1 MNRLMILL
9 FGLFLIVT
17 KGKGQTT
24 QITLFDAEKNT
35 VLEGVSILN
44 CNGKYLAMTN
54 EKGHARLENVDLASC
69 YIFRRL
75 GYKTDTIS
83 SAMLMD
89 NNWII
94 QLYPVTK
101 ELDEVLVSTGYQK
114 IPKYQT
120 TGAVD
125 LIAHKDYQRQIGA
138 GVLERLDGLAAG
150 VTFDRRKGYMKDL
163 QIRGYSTMT
172 STIAKPLIIVD
183 NFPFEGDIEA
193 INPNDIEN
201 VSLLKD
207 AAAAAIWGARA
218 GNGVLVITTKK
229 GKMDWPLTVQW
240 NSNIGILEK
249 PDLFYSPR
257 IGSGEFIDNEIFLF
271 EKGVFNANLSNNTKR
286 PIVTPV
292 VELLNAVRNGKVNE
306 IDAMAQIDQ
315 FRSRDLRNDYDRYL
329 YRKGINQQHY
339 ITMQMGGAKWNN
351 RLAFG
356 WDKDLNV
363 LKANDQ
369 NRLSI
374 RANQQWKLSQHIE
387 LQLGLQYSQAI
398 ANINN
403 PGELSSIYPYARLA
417 DDNGMPLPVDNSYR
431 YSYIDTVGQGLLMDW
446 RYYPLKEIQQRNNK
460 TLRRNI
466 IMDIGTS
473 YRFLDGLSLDLKY
486 QYGRQ
491 QGDNKNYQSEDLF
504 YTRDL
509 INRFSVIKNGTV
521 AYNLPKGG
529 ILDYGNDER
538 ISHQFRAQLNFN
550 HSWSDKHEIQS
561 LFGAE
566 WRKIDNNSHLGR
578 SYGYNDDLK
587 LSSQVDYVTLFPN
600 FGNLFSNMS
609 IPFLDQYTS
618 SADRM
623 VSFFFNGGYSYKKRY
638 TLSASARRDASNL
651 FGVNTNNRWKPL
663 WSIGGKW
670 IVSQESFFHVP
681 WMNQLVLRT
690 SYGHSGNVNNAVPA
704 VVTIDYNSF
713 LSALARLPYANLRNA
728 PNPDLRWEDVAQWNI
743 GLDAV
748 FLKNRIS
755 LTIDYYNK
763 KSTDLI
769 ANEDADRTTGFSSFT
784 RNSGTLATKGVDFSL
799 RALLIDRNWKWNAD
813 LLGSFN
819 SNRMLILN
827 RTRTSLTAGEFFV
840 PPAID
845 YPMNSM
851 FSYRFAR
858 LNPNTGAPQG
868 LLDGELSENYTA
880 LISTTKVKLED
891 LIYHGS
897 VVPRYYTNFRN
908 SWSYKGVEMIINM
921 SGKFG
926 YVYRRNTILYAQ
938 MLSTGLAAAHAD
950 YEKRWQNPGDE
961 LHTNIP
967 SLQYPALA
975 SRDNF
980 YRLSDATIEPADHI
994 RIQDISLAYSPAVK
1008 SKYIKAMRIQLFV
1021 NNLNWIVWKKSK
1033 NELDPLFADNTP
1045 IARSYTLGCNFQF

>member
-1 MNRLMILL
+1 MRLV
-9 FGLFLIVT
+9 LIVFLFNIISIAEGSHLEFRSHMPE
-17 KGKGQTT
+17 KAQKMLFPPSTT
-24 QITLFDAEKNT
+24 
-35 VLEGVSILN
+35 EGFSQHQDNLKPIYGLRIP
-44 CNGKYLAMTN
+44 KDTAL
-54 EKGHARLENVDLASC
+54 L
-69 YIFRRL
+69 IFRRL
-75 GYKTDTIS
+75 GYMSDTLS
-83 SAMLMD
+83 TRQ
-89 NNWII
+89 II
-94 QLYPVTK
+94 EK
-101 ELDEVLVSTGYQK
+101 NGEVKLKVLSQKMEDIIISTGYQK

-125 LIAHKDYQRQIGA
+125 LVANKDYERQIGT
-138 GVLERLDGLAAG
+138 GVLERMDGLAAG
-150 VTFDRRKGYMKDL
+150 LTFDRRKGYMKDL

-172 STIAKPLIIVD
+172 STIAKPLIIMD
-183 NFPFEGDIEA
+183 NFPFDGDIEA

-229 GKMDWPLTVQW
+229 GKMDRPMAVQW
-240 NSNIGILEK
+240 NSNVSIIDK

-257 IGSGEFIDNEIFLF
+257 VSSSQFIDNEIFLF

-292 VELLNAVRNGKVNE
+292 VELLDAVKKGNLNE
-306 IDAMAQIDQ
+306 ADAIAQIDRY
-315 FRSRDLRNDYDRYL
+315 RSYDLRNDYDRYL

-339 ITMQMGGAKWNN
+339 IALQMGGQKWNN
-351 RLAFG
+351 RLAIG
-356 WDKDLNV
+356 WDRDVSV

-369 NRLSI
+369 NKLSI
-374 RANQQWKLSQHIE
+374 RTNQQWQPSKKIE
-387 LQLGLQYSQAI
+387 IQMGLQYSHAL
-398 ANINN
+398 AHNNN
-403 PGELSSIYPYARLA
+403 PGELTSIYPYARLA
-417 DDNGMPLPVDNSYR
+417 GANGSPLAVDNLYR

-446 RYYPLKEIQQRNNK
+446 RYYPLNEIQQRDNR

-466 IMDIGTS
+466 IMDIGAT
-473 YRFLDGLSLDLKY
+473 YNLWKGLSFDLKY
-486 QYGRQ
+486 QFSRQ
-491 QGDNKNYQSEDLF
+491 VGEHKKYQSEDLF

-509 INRFSVIKNGTV
+509 INRFSVIKNGTLT
-521 AYNLPKGG
+521 YNLPKGG
-529 ILDYGNDER
+529 ILDYDNDES
-538 ISHQFRAQLNFN
+538 ISHQFRTQLNFN
-550 HSWSDKHEIQS
+550 RVLSDKHEVQS
-561 LFGAE
+561 LLGTE
-566 WRKIDNNSHLGR
+566 WRKIDNNAHIGR

-600 FGNLFSNMS
+600 FDNLYSSMS
-609 IPFLDQYTS
+609 VPFMDQYTS

-638 TLSASARRDASNL
+638 TFSASARRDASNL

-663 WSIGGKW
+663 WSVGGKW
-670 IVSQESFFHVP
+670 IVNQEDFFHVP
-681 WMNQLVLRT
+681 WMDQLVLRT

-713 LSALARLPYANLRNA
+713 LSPLARLPYANLRNA

-743 GLDAV
+743 GVDAT

-755 LTIDYYNK
+755 LTLDYYNK
-763 KSTDLI
+763 TSTDLI
-769 ANEDADRTTGFSSFT
+769 ANEDADRTTGFASFT
-784 RNSGTLATKGVDFSL
+784 RNSGTLITKGIDLTLRTLIVD
-799 RALLIDRNWKWNAD
+799 RTWKWKAD

-819 SNRMLILN
+819 SNRMAVLN

-851 FSYRFAR
+851 FSYRFAG
-858 LNPNTGAPQG
+858 LNANTGAPQG
-868 LLDGELSENYTA
+868 FVNGELSEDYTA
-880 LISTTKVKLED
+880 LTSTSKVKLED

-897 VVPRYYTNFRN
+897 VVPRYYANLRN
-908 SWSYKGVEMIINM
+908 SWHYKGVEMLVNI

-994 RIQDISLAYSPAVK
+994 RIQDISLAYSPVMK
-1008 SKYIKAMRIQLFV
+1008 SKYIKAVRIQLFV

>member
-1 MNRLMILL
+1 MNRWMILL

-44 CNGKYLAMTN
+44 CNEKHLAVTN
-54 EKGHARLENVDLASC
+54 EKGYASLENVDLASC

-75 GYKTDTIS
+75 GYKTDTIGS
-83 SAMLMD
+83 SMLKEK
-89 NNWII
+89 NWII
-94 QLYPVTK
+94 HLYPVTK
-101 ELDEVLVSTGYQK
+101 ELDEVLISTGYQK

-125 LIAHKDYQRQIGA
+125 LIAHKDYQRQIGT
-138 GVLERLDGLAAG
+138 GVLERMDGLAAG
-150 VTFDRRKGYMKDL
+150 LTFDRRKGYMKDL

-229 GKMDWPLTVQW
+229 GKMDRPLTVQW

-292 VELLNAVRNGKVNE
+292 VELLNAVKNGKVNE
-306 IDAMAQIDQ
+306 IDAMAQINQ
-315 FRSRDLRNDYDRYL
+315 YRSRDLRNDYDRYL

-356 WDKDLNV
+356 WYKDLNV

-374 RANQQWKLSQHIE
+374 RANQQWKPSQHIE
-387 LQLGLQYSQAI
+387 LQMGLQYSQAI
-398 ANINN
+398 ANVNN

-417 DDNGMPLPVDNSYR
+417 DDNGLPLPVDNSYR
-431 YSYIDTVGQGLLMDW
+431 YSYIDTVGPGLLMDW
-446 RYYPLKEIQQRNNK
+446 RYYPLKEIQQRNNV

-466 IMDIGTS
+466 IMDIGATYS
-473 YRFLDGLSLDLKY
+473 FLEGLSLDLKY

-491 QGDNKNYQSEDLF
+491 QGDNTNYQSEDLF

-529 ILDYGNDER
+529 ILDYGNDES

-561 LFGAE
+561 LLGAE

-587 LSSQVDYVTLFPN
+587 LASQVDYVTLFPN
-600 FGNLFSNMS
+600 FGNLFSNVS
-609 IPFLDQYTS
+609 VPFLDLYTS

-623 VSFFFNGGYSYKKRY
+623 VSFFFNGGYSYKRRY

-670 IVSQESFFHVP
+670 IVNQENFFHVP

-713 LSALARLPYANLRNA
+713 LSALGRLPYANLRNA

-743 GLDAV
+743 GLDAA

-784 RNSGTLATKGVDFSL
+784 RNSGTLATKGVDLSL
-799 RALLIDRNWKWNAD
+799 RALLIDRNWKWNVD

-819 SNRMLILN
+819 SNRMLVLN

-851 FSYRFAR
+851 FSYRFAG

-868 LLDGELSENYTA
+868 VLDEELSENYTA

-908 SWSYKGVEMIINM
+908 SWSYKGVEMLVNM

-950 YEKRWQNPGDE
+950 YKKRWQNPGDE

-994 RIQDISLAYSPAVK
+994 RIQDISLAYSPVVK
-1008 SKYIKAMRIQLFV
+1008 SKYVKAVRIQLFV

-1033 NELDPLFADNTP
+1033 NELDPLSGDNTP